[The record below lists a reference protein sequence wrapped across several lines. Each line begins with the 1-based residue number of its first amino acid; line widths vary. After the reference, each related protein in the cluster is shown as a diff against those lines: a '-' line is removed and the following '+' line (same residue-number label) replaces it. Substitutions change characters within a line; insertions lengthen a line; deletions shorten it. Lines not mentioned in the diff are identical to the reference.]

1 MFYSKCRKRNKLLKI
16 LLAFCFIFLFILPP
30 IPSQAGGRVQETGD
44 RITVVIDPGHGGE
57 NLGTTQNAFLE
68 KSMTLTTALAMYEEL
83 CQFDGVDI
91 FLTRTIDE
99 DLSLKERAEFA
110 QGKDADLLVSIHFNA
125 SESHTLFG
133 SEVWISLEPE
143 YHAYGYQFA
152 TVAMRQLRDL
162 GMHLRGIKTRPD
174 SKGAD
179 YYGVIRESV
188 QLGIPAVIIEHCHV
202 DHPEDSLHCDTEE
215 ELRTFGVADAHAVA
229 KYYGLK
235 SSSLGVDYSDYPGSL
250 PDVSLT
256 ELVSGTGFDETPPE
270 TCAITLSEA
279 FYSEG
284 RVILSVNAHDRDSN
298 LSYYSY
304 SLDGGASFS
313 NIQPWP
319 EGDILTGEYAGS
331 FLLELE
337 IPDGMTPDICLRAY
351 NAYDHYRTGNILH
364 FTQEFRRSEDP
375 SGMADTEKDR
385 ISAGDTKAQPD
396 TAIEDSVYEDG
407 THLLVPADSPILRKK
422 FGLEDFIS
430 VLRFL
435 IPVVFLLFLVLLIIY
450 LFSGGGRSGQS

>member
-1 MFYSKCRKRNKLLKI
+1 MLYNKCHKNI
-16 LLAFCFIFLFILPP
+16 LLFLCIAFLLVMPP
-30 IPSQAGGRVQETGD
+30 IPALAGGRVQDPGD
-44 RITVVIDPGHGGE
+44 KITVVIDPGHGGN

-68 KSMTLTTALAMYEEL
+68 KELTMTTALAMYEEL
-83 CQFDGVDI
+83 SQFDGVEV
-91 FLTRTIDE
+91 FLTRTVDE
-99 DLSLKERAEFA
+99 DPALKERAEFA
-110 QGKDADLLVSIHFNA
+110 QEKGADLLVSIHYNA
-125 SESHTLFG
+125 SESHIFFG

-152 TVAMRQLRDL
+152 TVVMRQLRDL
-162 GMHLRGIKTRPD
+162 GMHLRGIKTREH
-174 SKGAD
+174 STGQD

-202 DHPEDSLHCDTEE
+202 DHPEDSLHCDTVEE
-215 ELRTFGVADAHAVA
+215 QRAFGVADAHAVA

-235 SSSLGVDYSDYPGSL
+235 SASLGVDYSDYPGTL

-256 ELVSGTGFDETPPE
+256 ELVSRAKYDDTPPE
-270 TCAITLSEA
+270 TCAIALSEV

-284 RVILSVNAHDRDSN
+284 RVILSVNASDRDSN

-304 SLDGGASFS
+304 SLDGGVTFS

-351 NAYDHYRTGNILH
+351 NAYDQYTTGNILH
-364 FTQEFRRSEDP
+364 FTQEFRRTGGKDGSEDL
-375 SGMADTEKDR
+375 
-385 ISAGDTKAQPD
+385 SAGDT
-396 TAIEDSVYEDG
+396 TSSLEDDVYEDG
-407 THLLVPADSPILRKK
+407 TDLLVPADNPLFSKRS
-422 FGLEDFIS
+422 GLEDLIS

-435 IPVVFLLFLVLLIIY
+435 IPVVFLLFLILLILY